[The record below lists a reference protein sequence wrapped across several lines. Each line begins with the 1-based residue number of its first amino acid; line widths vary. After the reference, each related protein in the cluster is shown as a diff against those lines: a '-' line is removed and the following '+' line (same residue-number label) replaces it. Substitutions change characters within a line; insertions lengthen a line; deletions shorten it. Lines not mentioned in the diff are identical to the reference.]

1 MKEVCHDVGTEP
13 SLQPVTEEQ
22 LHYRTSNR
30 EDGARLDVAATN
42 FWGKDRQ
49 RAFFDVRVFNPFAP
63 THSHTPL
70 DKCYRRQ
77 EREKIRSYEE
87 RVGEIEHGSFS
98 PLVFSTTGGMG
109 PSATT
114 VYKRL
119 ASLISDKQNQ
129 QYSTTLNWMRCRLNF
144 SLLRSAKMCLRGS
157 RSIYHHPS
165 PAGDTMDMACSEG
178 RVPCHD

>member
-1 MKEVCHDVGTEP
+1 MLPTRVTPSHPTGNFDEISTNRINYDLTKVNYAILSNWAVKGFSDTLNKSHYQNNSDAEIPTVSAAPVEAFRQSVTINELGDITAELMKEVCHDVGTEP

-70 DKCYRRQ
+70 DKC
-77 EREKIRSYEE
+77 
-87 RVGEIEHGSFS
+87 
-98 PLVFSTTGGMG
+98 
-109 PSATT
+109 
-114 VYKRL
+114 
-119 ASLISDKQNQ
+119 
-129 QYSTTLNWMRCRLNF
+129 
-144 SLLRSAKMCLRGS
+144 
-157 RSIYHHPS
+157 
-165 PAGDTMDMACSEG
+165 
-178 RVPCHD
+178 